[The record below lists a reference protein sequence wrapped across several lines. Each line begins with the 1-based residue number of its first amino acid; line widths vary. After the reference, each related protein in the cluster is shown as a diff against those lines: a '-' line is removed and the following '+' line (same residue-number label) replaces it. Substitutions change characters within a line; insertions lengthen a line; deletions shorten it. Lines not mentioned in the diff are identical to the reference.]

1 MESDTLLTS
10 LCNKILQLGLLSLP
24 RLGYKSNIDH
34 IFNATNRKGLSMKIV
49 NRVLLTNDDGFDA
62 PGLELLAGA
71 AQEIAEEVWIV
82 APSQDKSGV
91 ANSLS
96 MREPVRVVN
105 KGQRRY
111 AVYGTPADCVA
122 YAIRQAMADTPPDLV
137 LSGINNGSNLG
148 FETLLSGT
156 VGAATT
162 GMLLG
167 VPSIALS
174 QNRDPDSP
182 VNWDSARHHVVET
195 LRHLLQHRWDP
206 QVCLNVNFPDIA
218 ASQVKGIR
226 VTAQGMGKV
235 DGLTVDATRDP
246 HGEDYFWVRVQH
258 GRLDRP
264 ANSELKYNEEGYIT
278 VTPLTFERTHL
289 SEYQRLGDLYGQDY

>member
-1 MESDTLLTS
+1 
-10 LCNKILQLGLLSLP
+10 
-24 RLGYKSNIDH
+24 
-34 IFNATNRKGLSMKIV
+34 MKIV

-62 PGLELLAGA
+62 PGLELLAEA
-71 AQEIAEEVWIV
+71 AREIAEEVWIV

-96 MREPVRVVN
+96 MREPVRMAKRGV
-105 KGQRRY
+105 RRY

-122 YAIRQAMADTPPDLV
+122 FAIRHAMKDAPPDLV

-167 VPSIALS
+167 IPSIALS
-174 QNRDPDSP
+174 QNRDPDKE
-182 VNWDSARHHVVET
+182 VNWDSARHHVVKT
-195 LRHLLQHRWDP
+195 LRQVLRHPWDK

-218 ASQVKGIR
+218 ADKVKGIR

-246 HGEDYFWVRVQH
+246 HGEDYFWIRVQH

-264 ANSELKYNEEGYIT
+264 ANSELKLNEEGYIS
-278 VTPLTFERTHL
+278 VTPLTFERTKPD
-289 SEYQRLGDLYGQDY
+289 EYQRLGALYSQDF

>member
-1 MESDTLLTS
+1 
-10 LCNKILQLGLLSLP
+10 
-24 RLGYKSNIDH
+24 
-34 IFNATNRKGLSMKIV
+34 MKIV
-49 NRVLLTNDDGFDA
+49 NRVLLTNDDGIDA
-62 PGLELLAGA
+62 PGLALLASA
-71 AQEIAEEVWIV
+71 AQEIAEEVWIA
-82 APSQDKSGV
+82 APAQDKSGV

-96 MREPVRVVN
+96 MREPVRVIARDE
-105 KGQRRY
+105 RRY

-122 YAIRQAMADTPPDLV
+122 FALRQVMLSTPPDLV

-174 QNRDPDSP
+174 QNRDPDKE
-182 VNWDSARHHVVET
+182 VDWDCARHHVVKT
-195 LRHLLQHRWDP
+195 LRQLLQHRWDK

-218 ASQVKGIR
+218 ADQVKGIR

-246 HGEDYFWVRVQH
+246 HGEDYFWIRVQH

-264 ANSELKYNEEGYIT
+264 ANSELKLNEEGYIS
-278 VTPLTFERTHL
+278 VTPLTFERTQTR
-289 SEYQRLGDLYGQDY
+289 EYQRLSELYRQDF

>member
-1 MESDTLLTS
+1 
-10 LCNKILQLGLLSLP
+10 
-24 RLGYKSNIDH
+24 
-34 IFNATNRKGLSMKIV
+34 MKIV

-62 PGLELLAGA
+62 PGLELLAEA
-71 AQEIAEEVWIV
+71 AHEIAEEVWIV

-96 MREPVRVVN
+96 MREPVRVVK

-111 AVYGTPADCVA
+111 AVYGTPADCAA
-122 YAIRQAMADTPPDLV
+122 YAIRQALADMPPDLV

-167 VPSIALS
+167 IPSIALS
-174 QNRDPDSP
+174 QNHDPDVP
-182 VNWDSARHHVVET
+182 VNWDCARRHTVGT

-206 QVCLNVNFPDIA
+206 QVCLNVNFPDMA
-218 ASQVKGIR
+218 ADKVKGIR

-264 ANSELKYNEEGYIT
+264 SNSELKYNEEGYIT
-278 VTPLTFERTHL
+278 VTPLTFERTHPR
-289 SEYQRLGDLYGQDY
+289 EYQRLSSLYGEDY